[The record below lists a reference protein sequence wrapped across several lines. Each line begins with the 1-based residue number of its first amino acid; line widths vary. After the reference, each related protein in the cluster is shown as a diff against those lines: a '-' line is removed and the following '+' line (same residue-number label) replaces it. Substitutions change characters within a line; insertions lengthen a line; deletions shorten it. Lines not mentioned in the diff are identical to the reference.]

1 MNKTNKEL
9 LESVSITADEE
20 EVFRNYN
27 YSKEERRKYIINLT
41 KNNNYNCVSIN
52 KEYLIIS
59 NSDRDCIKVKLTDNQ
74 LIRLNKEISNIIWER
89 NNGV

>member
-9 LESVSITADEE
+9 LESVGITADED

-27 YSKEERRKYIINLT
+27 YNKEERRKYILNLT
-41 KNNNYNCVSIN
+41 KNNNYNFVSIN

-59 NSDRDCIKVKLTDNQ
+59 NSNRDYIKVKLTDNQ

>member
-9 LESVSITADEE
+9 LESIGITADEE

-27 YSKEERRKYIINLT
+27 YNKQERRKYILNLT
-41 KNNNYNCVSIN
+41 KNNNYNFVSIN

-59 NSDRDCIKVKLTDNQ
+59 NSNRDYIKVKLTDNQ

>member
-9 LESVSITADEE
+9 LESVGITADEE

>member
-9 LESVSITADEE
+9 LESVGITADEE
-20 EVFRNYN
+20 QVFRNYSFN
-27 YSKEERRKYIINLT
+27 KEERRKYILNLAE
-41 KNNNYNCVSIN
+41 NNNYDCVSIN

-59 NSDRDCIKVKLTDNQ
+59 NSNRNCIKVKLTDNQ